1 MPAISLHWP
10 AHKPCRLCYYTQLMT
25 LSDITTR
32 EVCGKAMG
40 FQEIMFVLR
49 LPKLRP
55 KKKVMQFTAGVA
67 FTLRVTNDI
76 IFPLWN

>member
-10 AHKPCRLCYYTQLMT
+10 AHKPCRLCYYTQWMT

-40 FQEIMFVLR
+40 FQVMFVLR
-49 LPKLRP
+49 LPKLI
-55 KKKVMQFTAGVA
+55 
-67 FTLRVTNDI
+67 VTKEESHAIHSRSCLCIKGN
-76 IFPLWN
+76 